1 MQVGDLVKFRGS
13 IGVIIEL
20 HSDYPHGTAE
30 VQWIEGDR
38 DVISRKVLK
47 AIEQTRNVLK
57 AIEQN
62 GQFMSST

>member
-1 MQVGDLVKFRGS
+1 MKVGDLVKFRGS
-13 IGVIIEL
+13 IGIIIEL
-20 HSDYPHGTAE
+20 HSDYRHGTAE

-47 AIEQTRNVLK
+47 AIEQ
-57 AIEQN
+57 N

>member
-1 MQVGDLVKFRGS
+1 MKVGDLVKFRGS

-20 HSDYPHGTAE
+20 HNDYRHGTAE

-47 AIEQTRNVLK
+47 AIE
-57 AIEQN
+57 
-62 GQFMSST
+62 

>member
-20 HSDYPHGTAE
+20 HSDYRHGTAE

-38 DVISRKVLK
+38 DVISRNVLK
-47 AIEQTRNVLK
+47 AIEQTRKVLK
-57 AIEQN
+57 VIEQN
-62 GQFMSST
+62 GHFMSST

>member
-13 IGVIIEL
+13 IGVIVGI
-20 HSDYPHGTAE
+20 HSDYRHGTAE

-57 AIEQN
+57 AIE
-62 GQFMSST
+62 